1 MVEQT
6 INPDR
11 LNKIEVYFLLP
22 RMMIWG
28 GLGSSQSFGS
38 FQDEENL
45 IPYLEANVCIQDL
58 GKNPL

>member
-28 GLGSSQSFGS
+28 GLGSSQSLGS
-38 FQDEENL
+38 FQDEEN
-45 IPYLEANVCIQDL
+45 
-58 GKNPL
+58 